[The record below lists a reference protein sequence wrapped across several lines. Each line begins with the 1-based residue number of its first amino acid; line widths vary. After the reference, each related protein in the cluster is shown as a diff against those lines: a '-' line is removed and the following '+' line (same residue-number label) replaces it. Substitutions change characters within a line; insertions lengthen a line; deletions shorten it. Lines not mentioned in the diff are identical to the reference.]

1 MFFFLNSKRDNRLD
15 INKQIKAVNF
25 ELVRLVIIKVRTN
38 KVILIIIRPCD
49 PNY

>member
-1 MFFFLNSKRDNRLD
+1 MD

-25 ELVRLVIIKVRTN
+25 ELVRLVIIKVRAN